1 MTPDQREAEERII
14 KSMYH
19 KLSFLRN
26 PRYPMP
32 AATAAMLAQGMR
44 GGSSLR
50 MQQQHTSSSSS
61 GRASSRGKS
70 RSRSPTRS
78 GRSPVPHTTA
88 AATAAGCVLAEDA
101 GFQVSPAAGVL
112 FDAYEPGGVYFAAV
126 QLQNVG
132 GVMRGLRLL
141 PPASRYFQVSLPRFP
156 GADPTG
162 AGANELAPGMCA
174 EVSVCFTPDTLGD
187 YADAFAVQTQLGR
200 FEVALRGSRPHP
212 RLSLPDELQAGD
224 VLVGNSRSRTVNFT
238 NTVRQLRVVGRGS
251 DVTVQLVEIDGRQ
264 LQQEDAQAPVWF
276 GQVSNEW

>member
-1 MTPDQREAEERII
+1 MKQLLRAAAVPVCRII

-50 MQQQHTSSSSS
+50 MQQQQNLTSSSS
-61 GRASSRGKS
+61 GDKASSRSNS

-88 AATAAGCVLAEDA
+88 AAAGCVLAEDA
-101 GFQVSPAAGVL
+101 GFCVSPAAGVL
-112 FDAYEPGGVYFAAV
+112 FDAYEPGGVYFQTM

-141 PPASRYFQVSLPRFP
+141 PPASRYFQVSLPR
-156 GADPTG
+156 
-162 AGANELAPGMCA
+162 
-174 EVSVCFTPDTLGD
+174 
-187 YADAFAVQTQLGR
+187 
-200 FEVALRGSRPHP
+200 
-212 RLSLPDELQAGD
+212 
-224 VLVGNSRSRTVNFT
+224 
-238 NTVRQLRVVGRGS
+238 
-251 DVTVQLVEIDGRQ
+251 
-264 LQQEDAQAPVWF
+264 
-276 GQVSNEW
+276 